1 MSSQDRSTPMRVDRR
16 RSALITAAMVAAAS
30 IVAAMASPVAGSA
43 VTPTR
48 SESAAY
54 QQQAAPG
61 EPIPLTPL
69 TGLTALE
76 AAVTMDVDGTVD
88 GKPTQGDLTAQLTST
103 AEGASRIDVTGS
115 LLGDVV
121 AQVGGSAVKLFR
133 PKMVSVYTVREGTY
147 VVLDALIDVCI
158 KPEDSQATEVLQ
170 QLSPQALMDI
180 LTGSD
185 VARGTMVGEETLG
198 DGPVT
203 HYLIN
208 GDEFLAAAQA
218 SSDPNVSLFA
228 QALDGASDADLYV
241 STEGGYPVAYR
252 GGFSGAFEPL
262 QFDGDLAVQIDL
274 TGVNGDAEVVLPS
287 SCDRA
292 ISV

>member
-1 MSSQDRSTPMRVDRR
+1 MSNQDRPTSRWSDRQR
-16 RSALITAAMVAAAS
+16 RAQMTVAAI
-30 IVAAMASPVAGSA
+30 IVTVGLAAAGA
-43 VTPTR
+43 T
-48 SESAAY
+48 SAAEP
-54 QQQAAPG
+54 AG

-76 AAVTMDVDGTVD
+76 ATVNIEVDGAVN
-88 GKPTQGDLTAQLTST
+88 GEPTQGDLTAQLTST

-133 PKMVSVYTVREGTY
+133 PKMVSVYAVPEGTH

-158 KPEDSQATEVLQ
+158 KPQDSQATAALD

-185 VARGTMVGEETLG
+185 VARGTFVGDEVLN
-198 DGPVT
+198 DMPVK
-203 HYLIN
+203 HYLID
-208 GDEFLAAAQA
+208 GDEFLAAAQT
-218 SSDPNVSLFA
+218 SSDPNVNLFA
-228 QALDGASDADLYV
+228 QSLDSATDADLYV
-241 STEGGYPVAYR
+241 SAEGGYPVAYR
-252 GGFSGAFEPL
+252 GGFNGTFEPL
-262 QFDGDLAVQIDL
+262 KFEGELSVQIDL
-274 TGVNGDAEVVLPS
+274 TGVNGDAEVALPG

-292 ISV
+292 ISA